1 MGAAHIAIAL
11 TSQETTTRKPKI
23 AVIDDRPGRV
33 NLALRVLAGA
43 RYRARAFTS
52 PKDALDVLS
61 TTRFDVVL
69 TDHRMGEHNASELCD
84 TLRARLGDAAPPI
97 VLLTRSVHD
106 LAIRDREL
114 FAGILI
120 KPLSP
125 NALLSALKQALQQ

>member
-1 MGAAHIAIAL
+1 L
-11 TSQETTTRKPKI
+11 TSQESTIRKPKI

-52 PKDALDVLS
+52 PREALDVLS
-61 TTRFDVVL
+61 TTHFDVVL
-69 TDHRMGEHNASELCD
+69 TDHRMGEHDASELCGA
-84 TLRARLGDAAPPI
+84 LRSRLGEAAPPI

-125 NALLSALKQALQQ
+125 RALLSALTQALRSPPSA

>member
-52 PKDALDVLS
+52 PKDAL
-61 TTRFDVVL
+61 DVVL